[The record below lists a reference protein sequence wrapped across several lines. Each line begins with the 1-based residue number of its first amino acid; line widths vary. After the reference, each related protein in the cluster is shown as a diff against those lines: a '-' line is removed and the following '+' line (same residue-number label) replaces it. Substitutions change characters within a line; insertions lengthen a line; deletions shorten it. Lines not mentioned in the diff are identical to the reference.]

1 MNEVLGA
8 VVAPADADQ
17 AVSILSSKGKRAYRI
32 GHAVADPARTV
43 TLVKQQLV
51 GRNKPVRA
59 PAALTLAEASRREG
73 ACGLSAGTTKQS
85 PATA

>member
-1 MNEVLGA
+1 MNEILGA

-51 GRNKPVRA
+51 GRNKRFVRLQ
-59 PAALTLAEASRREG
+59 P
-73 ACGLSAGTTKQS
+73 
-85 PATA
+85 